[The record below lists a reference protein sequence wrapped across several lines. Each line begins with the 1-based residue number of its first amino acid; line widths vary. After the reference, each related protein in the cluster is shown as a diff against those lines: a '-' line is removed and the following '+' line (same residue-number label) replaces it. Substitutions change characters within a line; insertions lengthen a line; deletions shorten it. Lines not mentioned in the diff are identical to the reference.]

1 MPNLLV
7 NRIIPVFLFVMAVA
21 VALNLILTPVYHD
34 GSADYVVW
42 KIMNWPMAVGVAIA
56 LIAGYI
62 RYRAAKRE
70 GPDSM
75 KSLRATLVFYGAIVL
90 AIIFYWNW
98 MMDPEPGQRDR
109 LSRDQPHDLLPAGGR
124 PLYSN
129 WPLHGQV
136 SLARHGIIAADNSAF
151 CSWQR
156 RPI

>member
-1 MPNLLV
+1 MPNILV
-7 NRIIPVFLFVMAVA
+7 NRIIPVFLFVMAIA

-34 GSADYVVW
+34 GSDNYAIW

-70 GPDSM
+70 DPDSM

-98 MMDPEPGQRDR
+98 IWTLNPDSETGLAVTSHMVHFPLANALYTVIG
-109 LSRDQPHDLLPAGGR
+109 LSMAKYLWH
-124 PLYSN
+124 N
-129 WPLHGQV
+129 V
-136 SLARHGIIAADNSAF
+136 E
-151 CSWQR
+151 
-156 RPI
+156 

>member
-7 NRIIPVFLFVMAVA
+7 NRIIPVFLLVMAVA
-21 VALNLILTPVYHD
+21 VGLNLILTPVYHD

-98 MMDPEPGQRDR
+98 IWTLNPDSETGLAVTSHMIYFPLADALYTVLG
-109 LSRDQPHDLLPAGGR
+109 LSTAKYLWHDME
-124 PLYSN
+124 
-129 WPLHGQV
+129 
-136 SLARHGIIAADNSAF
+136 
-151 CSWQR
+151 
-156 RPI
+156 